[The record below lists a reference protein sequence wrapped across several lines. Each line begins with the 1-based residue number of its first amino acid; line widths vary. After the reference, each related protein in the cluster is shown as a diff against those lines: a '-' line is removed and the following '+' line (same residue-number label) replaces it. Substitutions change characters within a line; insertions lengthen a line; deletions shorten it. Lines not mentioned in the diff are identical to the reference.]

1 VLSKVC
7 NICKFPGV
15 SVGQIAQW
23 GINEGFA
30 VVFCLS
36 VICKICN
43 FPGVSVGQIAQL
55 EHCCSFFVIDYL

>member
-1 VLSKVC
+1 
-7 NICKFPGV
+7 
-15 SVGQIAQW
+15 VGQIAQW